1 MASISSTIGLQG
13 VTQAAFQQLKLQQAR
28 QNADRAE
35 QVARSLQN
43 QAAAAQRDADR
54 AQENARDLSVRS
66 SRAQGEAGR
75 ARQGLAM
82 IRSVNEMK
90 ADLTTVLTRVEASA
104 NEADNGPVTPV
115 VATAAAPVINTS
127 GQLTGTMVNT
137 AV

>member
-35 QVARSLQN
+35 QVARRLQN
-43 QAAAAQRDADR
+43 QAAEAQRAADQ
-54 AQENARDLSVRS
+54 AQENARDLSMRS
-66 SRAQGEAGR
+66 SRAQGEAGQ

-90 ADLTTVLTRVEASA
+90 AGLSTLLTRVEASA
-104 NEADNGPVTPV
+104 SEAATGPTAPV
-115 VATAAAPVINTS
+115 AAVPVINTS
-127 GQLTGTMVNT
+127 GQLTGTTINT

>member
-1 MASISSTIGLQG
+1 MASISSTSGLQG

-43 QAAAAQRDADR
+43 QAAEAQRDADR
-54 AQENARDLSVRS
+54 AQENVRDLSVLS
-66 SRAQGEAGR
+66 SRARGEAGR
-75 ARQGLAM
+75 ARQALAM

-90 ADLTTVLTRVEASA
+90 ADLSTRLTRVEALA
-104 NEADNGPVTPV
+104 NEAKTGSITPV
-115 VATAAAPVINTS
+115 VAQVLAPVINTS
-127 GQLTGTMVNT
+127 GQLTGTAINT

>member
-1 MASISSTIGLQG
+1 MASISSTSGLQG
-13 VTQAAFQQLKLQQAR
+13 VTQTAFQQLKLQQAR

-43 QAAAAQRDADR
+43 QAAAAQREADR
-54 AQENARDLSVRS
+54 AQENARDLSVLS

-90 ADLTTVLTRVEASA
+90 ADLSTLLTRVEASA
-104 NEADNGPVTPV
+104 NEAETGSITPV
-115 VATAAAPVINTS
+115 VEKVAAPVINTS
-127 GQLTGTMVNT
+127 GQLTGTTINT